1 MNCLYCYKDSSQ
13 DFHTRCSKKFFGK
26 QDPPLMPYTE
36 EDLLNLAEQMIK
48 RRATITGVQPKLS
61 LRIEKP
67 DNEPEKLTIVGLWGQ
82 FILKPPSSKW
92 NELPQIEDLT
102 MHLAEI
108 SNIRTAEHSLVRLG
122 SGELAYI
129 TKRMDRRDG
138 NKHHMEDMCQLLER
152 LTEDKYNKYK
162 SSHEQIA
169 KEIKRSS
176 INPGLDLVR
185 FYELTLFSF
194 LTGNAD
200 MHLKNFSL
208 IRDGHGHY
216 ELAPAYDLVASALV
230 VEGDDEE
237 LALSL
242 CGKKKRLKKSDF
254 LRAMSTSGIPDRAAE
269 NILNKY
275 SRLSSRWLDFVNRSF
290 LSKEMMK
297 QYSQLITKK
306 HDQLFG

>member
-1 MNCLYCYKDSSQ
+1 MKCLYCYKDSDS
-13 DFHTRCSKKFFGK
+13 DFHTSCSKKIFGVSE
-26 QDPPLMPYTE
+26 PPRVPYTE
-36 EDLLNLAEQMIK
+36 ADMLNLAEQMIK
-48 RRATITGVQPKLS
+48 GKTTITGVQPKLS
-61 LRIEKP
+61 LQIEKP

-82 FILKPPSSKW
+82 FILKPPSPKW

-102 MHLAEI
+102 MHLAEQ
-108 SNIRTAEHSLVRLG
+108 SKIRTAQHSLVRLA

-129 TKRMDRRDG
+129 TKRMDRKDG
-138 NKHHMEDMCQLLER
+138 VKRHMEDMCQLLGR
-152 LTEDKYNKYK
+152 LTEDKYK

-176 INPGLDLVR
+176 IHPGLDLVR

-208 IRDGHGHY
+208 LKNDHGQY
-216 ELAPAYDLVASALV
+216 ELAPAYDLVSSALV

-237 LALSL
+237 LALTL

-254 LRAMSTSGIPDRAAE
+254 FKAMTSSGIPDKTAE

-275 SRLSSRWLDFVNRSF
+275 AKLQNRWLDFVHQSF
-290 LSKEMMK
+290 LSEEMMEK
-297 QYSQLITKK
+297 YCQLITIK
-306 HDQLFG
+306 HRQLFS

>member
-1 MNCLYCYKDSSQ
+1 MTCLYCYKDSER
-13 DFHTRCSKKFFGK
+13 DFHTSCSKKIFGVSE
-26 QDPPLMPYTE
+26 PPKVPYTGK
-36 EDLLNLAEQMIK
+36 DILKLAEQMIK
-48 RRATITGVQPKLS
+48 GKATITGVQPKLS
-61 LRIEKP
+61 LQIEKP

-82 FILKPPSSKW
+82 FILKPQSPNW

-102 MHLAEI
+102 MHLAEL
-108 SNIRTAEHSLVRLG
+108 SNIRTAEHSLVRLD

-129 TKRMDRRDG
+129 TKRMDRKDG
-138 NKHHMEDMCQLLER
+138 IKKHMEDMCQLLGR
-152 LTEDKYNKYK
+152 LTEDKYK
-162 SSHEQIA
+162 SSHEQIS

-208 IRDGHGHY
+208 LKNEYGHY

-237 LALSL
+237 LALTL

-254 LRAMSTSGIPDRAAE
+254 FKAMTSSGIPDKAAE

-275 SRLSSRWLDFVNRSF
+275 AKIQNGWLDFINQSF
-290 LSKEMMK
+290 LSKEMTE
-297 QYSQLITKK
+297 QYCQLIALK
-306 HDQLFG
+306 HRQLFS

>member
-1 MNCLYCYKDSSQ
+1 MTCLYCYKDSER
-13 DFHTRCSKKFFGK
+13 DFHTSCSKKIFGVSE
-26 QDPPLMPYTE
+26 PPKVPYTE
-36 EDLLNLAEQMIK
+36 KDILKLAEQMVK
-48 RRATITGVQPKLS
+48 GKTTITGVQPKLS
-61 LRIEKP
+61 LQIEKP
-67 DNEPEKLTIVGLWGQ
+67 DNESEKLTIVGLWGQ
-82 FILKPPSSKW
+82 FILKPQSPKW

-102 MHLAEI
+102 MHLAEL
-108 SNIRTAEHSLVRLG
+108 SNIRTAEHSLVRLD

-129 TKRMDRRDG
+129 TKRMDRKDG
-138 NKHHMEDMCQLLER
+138 IKKHMEDMCQLLGR
-152 LTEDKYNKYK
+152 LTEDKYK
-162 SSHEQIA
+162 SSHEQIS

-208 IRDGHGHY
+208 LKNEYGHY

-237 LALSL
+237 LALTL

-254 LRAMSTSGIPDRAAE
+254 FRAMISSGIPNKAAE

-275 SRLSSRWLDFVNRSF
+275 AKLQNGWLDFINQSF
-290 LSKEMMK
+290 LSKEMTE
-297 QYSQLITKK
+297 QYCQLITLK
-306 HDQLFG
+306 HRQLFS

>member
-1 MNCLYCYKDSSQ
+1 MTCLYCYRDSEA
-13 DFHTRCSKKFFGK
+13 DFHTNCSKKIFGVPK
-26 QDPPLMPYTE
+26 PPNVPYTE
-36 EDLLNLAEQMIK
+36 EDILNLAEQMIK
-48 RRATITGVQPKLS
+48 GKATITGVQPKLS
-61 LRIEKP
+61 LHIEKP

-82 FILKPPSSKW
+82 YILKPQSPKW
-92 NELPQIEDLT
+92 KELPQIEDLT

-138 NKHHMEDMCQLLER
+138 SKQHMEDMCQLLER
-152 LTEDKYNKYK
+152 LTEDKYK

-169 KEIKRSS
+169 KVIKRSS

-208 IRDGHGHY
+208 IKNELGDY

-230 VEGDDEE
+230 VEDDEE
-237 LALSL
+237 LALTL
-242 CGKKKRLKKSDF
+242 CGKKKKLKKSDF
-254 LRAMSTSGIPDRAAE
+254 FRAMTTSGIPDKAAE
-269 NILNKY
+269 NILKKY
-275 SRLSSRWLDFVNRSF
+275 SRLSNRWLDFVNQSF
-290 LSKEMMK
+290 LSKEMME

>member
-1 MNCLYCYKDSSQ
+1 MTCLYCYRDSEG
-13 DFHTRCSKKFFGK
+13 DFHTNCSKKIFGVPK
-26 QDPPLMPYTE
+26 PPNVPYTE
-36 EDLLNLAEQMIK
+36 EDILNLAEQMIK
-48 RRATITGVQPKLS
+48 GKATITGVQPKLS
-61 LRIEKP
+61 LHIEKP
-67 DNEPEKLTIVGLWGQ
+67 DNEPKKLTIVGLWGQ
-82 FILKPPSSKW
+82 YILKPPSPRWK
-92 NELPQIEDLT
+92 ELPQIEDLT

-138 NKHHMEDMCQLLER
+138 NKQHMEDMCQLLER
-152 LTEDKYNKYK
+152 LTEDKYK

-176 INPGLDLVR
+176 IHPGLDLVR

-208 IRDGHGHY
+208 IKNEHGDY

-237 LALSL
+237 LALTL

-254 LRAMSTSGIPDRAAE
+254 LRAMTTSGIPDKAAE

-275 SRLSSRWLDFVNRSF
+275 SRLSNRWLDFVNQSF
-290 LSKEMMK
+290 LSKEMME
-297 QYSQLITKK
+297 QYSQLIAKK

>member
-1 MNCLYCYKDSSQ
+1 MTCLYCYKDSES
-13 DFHTRCSKKFFGK
+13 DFHPKCSKKIFGVSE
-26 QDPPLMPYTE
+26 PPKVPYTG

-48 RRATITGVQPKLS
+48 GNATVTGVQPKLS
-61 LRIEKP
+61 LHIDKR

-82 FILKPPSSKW
+82 FILKPQSPMW
-92 NELPQIEDLT
+92 DELPQIEDLT
-102 MHLAEI
+102 MHLAEL
-108 SNIRTAEHSLVRLG
+108 SRIRTARHSLIRLD

-129 TKRMDRRDG
+129 TERMDRKEG
-138 NKHHMEDMCQLLER
+138 AKKHMEDMCQLLGR
-152 LTEDKYNKYK
+152 LTEDKYK
-162 SSHEQIA
+162 SSHELIA

-208 IRDGHGHY
+208 LQNDQGNY
-216 ELAPAYDLVASALV
+216 ELAPAYDLVSSALV

-237 LALSL
+237 LALTL
-242 CGKKKRLKKSDF
+242 CGKKKRLRKSDF
-254 LRAMSTSGIPDRAAE
+254 LRAMTTSGIPNKAAE

-275 SRLSSRWLDFVNRSF
+275 SKLQSSWLDFVNQSF
-290 LSKEMMK
+290 LSKELVEK
-297 QYSQLITKK
+297 YCQLIQSK
-306 HDQLFG
+306 HDQLFR

>member
-1 MNCLYCYKDSSQ
+1 MTCLYCYKDSES
-13 DFHTRCSKKFFGK
+13 DFHPKCSKKIFGVSE
-26 QDPPLMPYTE
+26 PPKVPYTG

-48 RRATITGVQPKLS
+48 GNATVTGVQPKLS
-61 LRIEKP
+61 LHIDKR

-82 FILKPPSSKW
+82 FILKPQSPMW
-92 NELPQIEDLT
+92 DELPQIEDLT
-102 MHLAEI
+102 MHLAEL
-108 SNIRTAEHSLVRLG
+108 SRIRTVRHSLIRLD

-129 TKRMDRRDG
+129 TKRMDRKEG
-138 NKHHMEDMCQLLER
+138 AKKHMEDMCQLLGR
-152 LTEDKYNKYK
+152 LTEDKYK
-162 SSHEQIA
+162 SSHELIA

-208 IRDGHGHY
+208 LQNDQGNY
-216 ELAPAYDLVASALV
+216 ELAPAYDLVSSALV

-237 LALSL
+237 LALTL
-242 CGKKKRLKKSDF
+242 CGKKKRLRKSDF
-254 LRAMSTSGIPDRAAE
+254 LRAMTTSGIPNKAAE

-275 SRLSSRWLDFVNRSF
+275 SKLQSSWLDFVNQSF
-290 LSKEMMK
+290 LSKELVEK
-297 QYSQLITKK
+297 YCQLIQSK
-306 HDQLFG
+306 HDQLFR

>member
-1 MNCLYCYKDSSQ
+1 MTCLYCYKDAQ
-13 DFHTRCSKKFFGK
+13 GDFHPHCSKKLFGLSE
-26 QDPPLMPYTE
+26 PPKVPYTE
-36 EDLLNLAEQMIK
+36 ADLLILAEQMIK
-48 RRATITGVQPKLS
+48 GKTTITGVQPKLS
-61 LRIEKP
+61 LHIEKP

-82 FILKPPSSKW
+82 YILKPQSRKW
-92 NELPQIEDLT
+92 SELPQIEDLT

-108 SNIRTAEHSLVRLG
+108 SNIRTAEHSLIRLG
-122 SGELAYI
+122 GGELAYI
-129 TKRMDRRDG
+129 AKRMDRKG
-138 NKHHMEDMCQLLER
+138 GAKLHMEDMCQLLGR
-152 LTEDKYNKYK
+152 LTEDKYK

-185 FYELTLFSF
+185 FYELTLFCF

-208 IRDGHGHY
+208 LKNDQGHY

-230 VEGDDEE
+230 TEGDDEE
-237 LALSL
+237 LALTL

-254 LRAMSTSGIPDRAAE
+254 FMAMTASGIPDKAAE

-275 SRLSSRWLDFVNRSF
+275 ARIPTNWLDFVGQSF
-290 LSKEMMK
+290 LSEEMRK
-297 QYSQLITKK
+297 QYSQLITLRHK
-306 HDQLFG
+306 QLFS

>member
-1 MNCLYCYKDSSQ
+1 MTCLYCYRDSEG
-13 DFHTRCSKKFFGK
+13 DFHTNCSKKIFGLPK
-26 QDPPLMPYTE
+26 PPNVPYTE
-36 EDLLNLAEQMIK
+36 EDLLNLAEQMIRGK
-48 RRATITGVQPKLS
+48 STITGVQPKLS
-61 LRIEKP
+61 LHIEKP
-67 DNEPEKLTIVGLWGQ
+67 DNESAKLTIVGLWGQ

-138 NKHHMEDMCQLLER
+138 NKQHMEDMCQLLGR
-152 LTEDKYNKYK
+152 LTEDKYK

-208 IRDGHGHY
+208 LKNNYGHY

-237 LALSL
+237 LALTL

-254 LRAMSTSGIPDRAAE
+254 FSAMTTSGIPDKAAE

-275 SRLSSRWLDFVNRSF
+275 SKLSNRWLAFVNQSF
-290 LSKEMMK
+290 LSKEMME

-306 HDQLFG
+306 RDQLFG

>member
-1 MNCLYCYKDSSQ
+1 MTCLYCYRDSEA
-13 DFHTRCSKKFFGK
+13 DFHTNCSKKIFGISK
-26 QDPPLMPYTE
+26 PPNVPFTE
-36 EDLLNLAEQMIK
+36 EDILHLAEQMIK
-48 RRATITGVQPKLS
+48 GKATITGVQPKLS
-61 LRIEKP
+61 LHIEKP

-82 FILKPPSSKW
+82 FILKPQSPKW

-122 SGELAYI
+122 SGQLAYI
-129 TKRMDRRDG
+129 TKRMDRRNG
-138 NKHHMEDMCQLLER
+138 NKLHMEDMCQLLGR
-152 LTEDKYNKYK
+152 LTEDKYK

-169 KEIKRSS
+169 REIKRSS
-176 INPGLDLVR
+176 IHPGLDLVR

-208 IRDGHGHY
+208 LKNDHGHY

-230 VEGDDEE
+230 AEGDDEE
-237 LALSL
+237 LALAL
-242 CGKKKRLKKSDF
+242 CGKKKRLGKSDF
-254 LRAMSTSGIPDRAAE
+254 FRAMTTSGIPDKAAE

-275 SRLSSRWLDFVNRSF
+275 AKLSNKWLDFVNQSF
-290 LSKEMMK
+290 LSKEMMEH
-297 QYSQLITKK
+297 YSQLIKKK

>member
-1 MNCLYCYKDSSQ
+1 MTCLYCYRDSEG
-13 DFHTRCSKKFFGK
+13 DFHTNCSKKIFGLPK
-26 QDPPLMPYTE
+26 PPNVPYTE

-48 RRATITGVQPKLS
+48 GKSTITGVQPKLS
-61 LRIEKP
+61 LHIEKP
-67 DNEPEKLTIVGLWGQ
+67 DNESEKLTIVGLWGQ

-138 NKHHMEDMCQLLER
+138 NKQHMEDMCQLLGR
-152 LTEDKYNKYK
+152 LTEDKYK

-208 IRDGHGHY
+208 LKNNYGHY

-237 LALSL
+237 LALTL

-254 LRAMSTSGIPDRAAE
+254 FSAMTTSGIPDKAAE

-275 SRLSSRWLDFVNRSF
+275 SKLSNRWLAFVNQSF
-290 LSKEMMK
+290 LSKEMME

-306 HDQLFG
+306 RDQLFG